1 MSSGSKGNAVYIE
14 YGSSRILLDA
24 GLGPR
29 ALADRLAE
37 IGRSLED
44 LSAVFLTHEHTDHVR
59 GVKALSKKYPV
70 PVYSTRGTYEQMQGS
85 TGKVRDWRC
94 LDREDEV
101 SVGALKVEC
110 YATPH
115 DAAESVAFVVRCGT
129 RQLGHATDLGCINR
143 HVEDRLQNCDAL
155 LVEANHDVG
164 LLESGPYPWPVKQ
177 RIKSDVGHLSNE
189 ACGALLSAVDH
200 DALQT
205 VVLMHLSEQNNR
217 PEYAVQAAQNAL
229 ANESV
234 RLVVARQN
242 QPTRLITID

>member
-14 YGSSRILLDA
+14 YGSTRILLDA

-29 ALADRLAE
+29 ALADRLARL
-37 IGRSLED
+37 GRSLED
-44 LSAVFLTHEHTDHVR
+44 LSAVFLTHEHYDHVR
-59 GVKALSKKYPV
+59 GVKALSKKVSV
-70 PVYSTRGTYEQMQGS
+70 PVYSTRGTYEQMQES

-101 SVGALKVEC
+101 SVGALQVEC

-129 RQLGHATDLGCINR
+129 RQLGHATDLGCIND
-143 HVEDRLQNCDAL
+143 HVADRLQNCDAL

-229 ANESV
+229 ENESV

-242 QPTRLITID
+242 QPTRLIAID